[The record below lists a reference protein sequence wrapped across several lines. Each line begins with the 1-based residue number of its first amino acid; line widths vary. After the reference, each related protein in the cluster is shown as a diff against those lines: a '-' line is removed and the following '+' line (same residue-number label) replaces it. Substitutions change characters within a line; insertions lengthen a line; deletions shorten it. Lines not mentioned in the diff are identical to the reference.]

1 MIVFAEVEKWP
12 PNECTP
18 QLLFDIH
25 YKDKVLKAKADGKY
39 DATAE
44 ASIFVDESS
53 KSVR

>member
-1 MIVFAEVEKWP
+1 MIVFADVVKWSP
-12 PNECTP
+12 KKCTP

-39 DATAE
+39 GATLE
-44 ASIFVDESS
+44 ASIFADESS